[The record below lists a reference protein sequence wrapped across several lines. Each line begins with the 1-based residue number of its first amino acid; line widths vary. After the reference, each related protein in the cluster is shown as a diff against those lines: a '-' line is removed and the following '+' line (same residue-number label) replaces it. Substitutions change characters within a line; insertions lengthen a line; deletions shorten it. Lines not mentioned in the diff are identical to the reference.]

1 VAKDAQKHSERIEDK
16 PGRRR
21 FEPEYKLRILQEVDA
36 NRDKR
41 GAIGEI
47 LRREGLYAS
56 QVAVWKREL
65 EAQLAEGVKARKRGP
80 KPDPTTPLKKEHDRL
95 LRRNAR
101 LEEENRQMRLIIA
114 AQKKI
119 AEMFPDPTPAET
131 EPEAERK
138 SDA

>member
-1 VAKDAQKHSERIEDK
+1 MAKDAQKQSEQIEDK

-36 NRDKR
+36 NRDRR

-65 EAQLAEGVKARKRGP
+65 EAQLAEGIKARKRGP
-80 KPDPTTPLKKEHDRL
+80 KPDPSAALRKENEKMAKRM
-95 LRRNAR
+95 AR
-101 LEEENRQMRLIIA
+101 IQEENRQLRLIVA

-119 AEMFPDPTPAET
+119 AEMFPET
-131 EPEAERK
+131 GSEEAENE
-138 SDA
+138 SENGA

>member
-1 VAKDAQKHSERIEDK
+1 MAKEAKKQSEQIEDK

-65 EAQLAEGVKARKRGP
+65 EAQLAEGIQSRKRGP
-80 KPDPTTPLKKEHDRL
+80 KPDPSIPLKKDNE
-95 LRRNAR
+95 R
-101 LEEENRQMRLIIA
+101 LERQMARIKEENRHLRLIIA

-119 AEMFPDPTPAET
+119 AELFPEKNPKETDPNE
-131 EPEAERK
+131 
-138 SDA
+138 SDD

>member
-1 VAKDAQKHSERIEDK
+1 MAKEVQKQSEQIEDK

-65 EAQLAEGVKARKRGP
+65 ETQLAEGIKARKRGP
-80 KPDPTTPLKKEHDRL
+80 KPDPSIPLKKENERL
-95 LRRNAR
+95 TKQNAR
-101 LEEENRQMRLIIA
+101 LKDELRRARLMME

-119 AEMFPDPTPAET
+119 AEMFPPLQEEDETPSG
-131 EPEAERK
+131 RG
-138 SDA
+138 D

>member
-1 VAKDAQKHSERIEDK
+1 MAKDAQKQSEQIEDK

-65 EAQLAEGVKARKRGP
+65 EAQLAEGIKARKRGP
-80 KPDPTTPLKKEHDRL
+80 KPDPSASLRKENEKL
-95 LRRNAR
+95 ERRMTR
-101 LEEENRQMRLIIA
+101 IQEENRQLRLIVA

-119 AEMFPDPTPAET
+119 AEMFPDPP
-131 EPEAERK
+131 PEEAQYESG

>member
-1 VAKDAQKHSERIEDK
+1 MAKDAEKQSEHIEDK

-36 NRDKR
+36 NRDRR

-65 EAQLAEGVKARKRGP
+65 EAQLAEGLQARKRGP
-80 KPDPTTPLKKEHDRL
+80 KPDPAAAIRKEKEKLERQM
-95 LRRNAR
+95 AR
-101 LEEENRQMRLIIA
+101 VQEENRQLRLIVA

-119 AEMFPDPTPAET
+119 AEMFPIRRTEESDPEN
-131 EPEAERK
+131 E

>member
-1 VAKDAQKHSERIEDK
+1 MAKDAQKQSEKIEDK

-21 FEPEYKLRILQEVDA
+21 FEPEYKLRVLQEIDA

-65 EAQLAEGVKARKRGP
+65 EAQLAEGIKSRKRGP
-80 KPDPTTPLKKEHDRL
+80 KPDPSIPLKKDNERL
-95 LRRNAR
+95 ERQNAR
-101 LEEENRQMRLIIA
+101 LKEENRQMRLIIA

-119 AEMFPDPTPAET
+119 AEMFPDPTPAEV
-131 EPEAERK
+131 EPERR
-138 SDA
+138 SDE

>member
-1 VAKDAQKHSERIEDK
+1 MAKDAQKQSEHIEDK

-21 FEPEYKLRILQEVDA
+21 FEPEYKLRVLQEIDA

-65 EAQLAEGVKARKRGP
+65 EAQLAEGIKARKRGP
-80 KPDPTTPLKKEHDRL
+80 KPDPSAALRKENEKMA
-95 LRRNAR
+95 RRMAR
-101 LEEENRQMRLIIA
+101 VEEENRQLRLIVA

-119 AEMFPDPTPAET
+119 AEMFPSKRTTEEDPEN
-131 EPEAERK
+131 E

>member
-1 VAKDAQKHSERIEDK
+1 MAKEAQKQSEQIEDK

-21 FEPEYKLRILQEVDA
+21 FEPEYKLRVLQEVDA

-65 EAQLAEGVKARKRGP
+65 EAQLAEGIKSRKRGP
-80 KPDPTTPLKKEHDRL
+80 KPDPSIPLKKENERL
-95 LRRNAR
+95 TKQNAR
-101 LEEENRQMRLIIA
+101 LKDELRRARLMME

-119 AEMFPDPTPAET
+119 AEMFPPLQEEYETPSG
-131 EPEAERK
+131 K
-138 SDA
+138 GD

>member
-1 VAKDAQKHSERIEDK
+1 MAKDAQKQSEHIEDK

-65 EAQLAEGVKARKRGP
+65 EAQLAEGIKAKKRGP
-80 KPDPTTPLKKEHDRL
+80 KPDPSAALRKENEKL
-95 LRRNAR
+95 ERRMAR
-101 LEEENRQMRLIIA
+101 VQEENRQLRLIVA

-119 AEMFPDPTPAET
+119 AEMFPSKRMTEEDPEN
-131 EPEAERK
+131 E

>member
-1 VAKDAQKHSERIEDK
+1 MAKDAQKQSEKIEDK

-65 EAQLAEGVKARKRGP
+65 EAQLSEGIKARKRGP
-80 KPDPTTPLKKEHDRL
+80 KPDPSAALRKENEKMA
-95 LRRNAR
+95 RRMAR
-101 LEEENRQMRLIIA
+101 VEEENRQLRLIVA

-119 AEMFPDPTPAET
+119 AEMFPNKRTT
-131 EPEAERK
+131 EEGSENEN
-138 SDA
+138 DE

>member
-1 VAKDAQKHSERIEDK
+1 MAKDAQKQSEKIEDK

-21 FEPEYKLRILQEVDA
+21 FEPEYKLRVLQEIDA
-36 NRDKR
+36 HRDKR

-65 EAQLAEGVKARKRGP
+65 EAQLAEGIKSRKRGP
-80 KPDPTTPLKKEHDRL
+80 KPDPSIPLKKDNERL
-95 LRRNAR
+95 ERQNAR
-101 LEEENRQMRLIIA
+101 LKEENRQMRLIIA

-119 AEMFPDPTPAET
+119 AEMFPDPTPAEV
-131 EPEAERK
+131 EPERRNDE
-138 SDA
+138 

>member
-1 VAKDAQKHSERIEDK
+1 MAKDAQKQSEQIEDK

-65 EAQLAEGVKARKRGP
+65 EAQLAEGIKARKRGP
-80 KPDPTTPLKKEHDRL
+80 KPDPSAALRKENEKMS
-95 LRRNAR
+95 RRMAR
-101 LEEENRQMRLIIA
+101 IEEENRQLRLIVA

-119 AEMFPDPTPAET
+119 AEMFPSKRTTEQDPEN
-131 EPEAERK
+131 E

>member
-1 VAKDAQKHSERIEDK
+1 MAKEAQKQSEQIEDK

-65 EAQLAEGVKARKRGP
+65 ETQLAEGIKARKRGP
-80 KPDPTTPLKKEHDRL
+80 KPDPSIPLKKENERQAKQIARL
-95 LRRNAR
+95 KDELRRAR
-101 LEEENRQMRLIIA
+101 LMLEV
-114 AQKKI
+114 QKKI
-119 AEMFPDPTPAET
+119 AELFPPQAED
-131 EPEAERK
+131 EAQNEN
-138 SDA
+138 DA

>member
-1 VAKDAQKHSERIEDK
+1 VAKDAQKQSEQIEDK

-65 EAQLAEGVKARKRGP
+65 EAQLAEGIKARKRGP
-80 KPDPTTPLKKEHDRL
+80 KSDPSAALRKENEKMA
-95 LRRNAR
+95 RRMAR
-101 LEEENRQMRLIIA
+101 VEEENRQLRLIVA

-119 AEMFPDPTPAET
+119 AEMFPSKRTT
-131 EPEAERK
+131 EEDLENE

>member
-1 VAKDAQKHSERIEDK
+1 MAKEAQKQSEQIEDK

-65 EAQLAEGVKARKRGP
+65 ETQLAEGIKARKRGP
-80 KPDPTTPLKKEHDRL
+80 KPDPSIPLKKENERQAKQIARL
-95 LRRNAR
+95 KDALRRAR
-101 LEEENRQMRLIIA
+101 LMLEV
-114 AQKKI
+114 QKKI
-119 AEMFPDPTPAET
+119 AELFPPQAED
-131 EPEAERK
+131 EAQNEN
-138 SDA
+138 DA

>member
-1 VAKDAQKHSERIEDK
+1 MAKDAQKQSEHIEDK

-80 KPDPTTPLKKEHDRL
+80 KADPSIPLKKDNERL
-95 LRRNAR
+95 ERQNAR
-101 LEEENRQMRLIIA
+101 LIEENRQMRLIIA

-119 AEMFPDPTPAET
+119 AEMFPDPTPTEV
-131 EPEAERK
+131 EPERG
-138 SDA
+138 SDE